1 MLHSTLYTLFT
12 NHTTPYYTT
21 YMITSEQ
28 VIPIGRITRTHGKR
42 GEIQCLTSN
51 EYWDNAEATFLIL
64 SINNILVPFR
74 VLDWR
79 GKGSDSLI
87 FQLDRFTD
95 EQAAQQLVGCQ
106 AYMLA
111 SDISDQDEILP
122 TWQSLLG
129 YQVLDTDQGELG
141 TIIHVDETTINT
153 LVTLDNDQLIP
164 LHEDFIIKIEPTKK
178 RLTICLPFIFNAQ

>member
-1 MLHSTLYTLFT
+1 
-12 NHTTPYYTT
+12 
-21 YMITSEQ
+21 MITNEQ
-28 VIPIGRITRTHGKR
+28 VISIGKITRTHGKR

-51 EYWDNAEATFLIL
+51 EYWENADATFLVLNID
-64 SINNILVPFR
+64 NILVPFR

-87 FQLDRFTD
+87 FQIDRVTD
-95 EQAAQQLVGCQ
+95 EQMAQQLVGCQ

-111 SDISDQDEILP
+111 SDLNEEDELMP
-122 TWQSLLG
+122 TWQSLTG
-129 YQVLDTDQGELG
+129 YSVLDTDQGELG

-164 LHEDFIIKIEPTKK
+164 LHEDFIINIEPEKK
-178 RLTICLPFIFNAQ
+178 LLTICLPFIFTK